1 MRMKVLRLGNLWGP
15 QVGDSRFVCCYFRL
29 GISSDKIS
37 FVRFGSGCG
46 LNVEQSGKVKKTI
59 LWRPGA

>member
-1 MRMKVLRLGNLWGP
+1 VLRLGNLWGP

-29 GISSDKIS
+29 GISSDRIS

-46 LNVEQSGKVKKTI
+46 LNVEPSGKVKKTI
-59 LWRPGA
+59 L